1 MATASTRET
10 FGHTLVELGKTDPNI
25 VVLGGDLNKSTFASL
40 FGQEFPDRFF
50 DLGAAEQNMMSMAA
64 GFALSGKVPFAN
76 TFAVFGTSRPHDQI
90 RVGIAQPHANVK
102 IVCTHAGITVGEDG
116 ISAQSIEDIALMC
129 ALPGFTVIVPADAPE
144 AAEAVRVAAREAGPF
159 YIRLSRSATTV
170 VHDDRFRF
178 RLGRAETMRQGA
190 DVTII
195 ACGIMVAAALEAAER
210 LAATGVD
217 CRVINMATLKPL
229 DEEAVAR
236 AAAETGAIVT
246 AEEHYLH
253 GGLGSL
259 VSQTV
264 AKTHPVPVEV
274 VAQDR
279 YAESGK
285 PEQLL
290 VKYGL
295 SVSDVEAAARK
306 ALQRKSG

>member
-1 MATASTRET
+1 S
-10 FGHTLVELGKTDPNI
+10 
-25 VVLGGDLNKSTFASL
+25 
-40 FGQEFPDRFF
+40 
-50 DLGAAEQNMMSMAA
+50 
-64 GFALSGKVPFAN
+64 
-76 TFAVFGTSRPHDQI
+76 
-90 RVGIAQPHANVK
+90 
-102 IVCTHAGITVGEDG
+102 
-116 ISAQSIEDIALMC
+116 
-129 ALPGFTVIVPADAPE
+129 
-144 AAEAVRVAAREAGPF
+144 
-159 YIRLSRSATTV
+159 
-170 VHDDRFRF
+170 
-178 RLGRAETMRQGA
+178 
-190 DVTII
+190 
-195 ACGIMVAAALEAAER
+195 GIMVATALEAAER

-229 DEEAVAR
+229 DEEAVTS

-259 VSQTV
+259 VAQTV

-295 SVSDVEAAARK
+295 SANDVEAAARR